1 MRSILLRRHSRWA
14 SAAFG
19 TKEELLAQH
28 SSGKSWLRGLDLNQR
43 PSGYEPDELPGCSTP
58 RFIDSLDLDFAQSK
72 NRAAS
77 SESRL
82 LLAATATSLMR
93 GRKNSGWHGEL
104 VGSRVCRALVSEEDA
119 GWRTPRL
126 VRTALRSGRS
136 ELHVLF
142 RAGTATC
149 RALVCCDA
157 G

>member
-1 MRSILLRRHSRWA
+1 MTHRTPKHFVRNPYQI
-14 SAAFG
+14 AFLFREALG
-19 TKEELLAQH
+19 VRT
-28 SSGKSWLRGLDLNQR
+28 R
-43 PSGYEPDELPGCSTP
+43 PRVALSC
-58 RFIDSLDLDFAQSK
+58 F
-72 NRAAS
+72 
-77 SESRL
+77 ESRL
-82 LLAATATSLMR
+82 LLAATATSLMCE
-93 GRKNSGWHGEL
+93 RKNSGRHGEL

-126 VRTALRSGRS
+126 VRTALRFGRS